1 MPSIRLNTKLYK
13 KVEERTDWMVKNK
26 FLDKSSFKRQEND
39 HSKLQ
44 LKKMSILELIINY
57 SISCDQLV
65 SLNVF

>member
-1 MPSIRLNTKLYK
+1 
-13 KVEERTDWMVKNK
+13 MVKNK

-57 SISCDQLV
+57 SINCDHLV
-65 SLNVF
+65 SLNVI